1 MIRRQFLALSALAVL
16 AVSTASAADKNF
28 TGKWLYTWERQG
40 MKVET
45 TFEFKQDGDKVTG
58 TVSGMNGMKTEIKD
72 GVVKDGELTFKVVRE
87 REGNTFTVEYRGKLD
102 GENTLKG
109 KSAMEFNGQKRERDI
124 EAKRVD

>member
-87 REGNTFTVEYRGKLD
+87 REGNTFTIEYRGKLD

>member
-1 MIRRQFLALSALAVL
+1 MIRRQFLALSALAIM

-72 GVVKDGELTFKVVRE
+72 GVIKDGELTFKVVRE
-87 REGNTFTVEYRGKLD
+87 REGNTFTIEYRGKLD

-109 KSAMEFNGQKRERDI
+109 KSAMEFQGQKRERDI

>member
-58 TVSGMNGMKTEIKD
+58 SVSGMNGMKTEIKD

>member
-1 MIRRQFLALSALAVL
+1 MIRRQFLALSALALL
-16 AVSTASAADKNF
+16 AVSSATAADKNF

-58 TVSGMNGMKTEIKD
+58 TVSGMGGMKTEIKD
-72 GVVKDGELTFKVVRE
+72 GAVKDGLLTFKVVRE
-87 REGNTFTVEYRGKLD
+87 RNGNSFSSDYSLKLD
-102 GENTLKG
+102 GDSVKG
-109 KSAMEFNGQKRERDI
+109 KTSMEFQGQKRERDI

>member
-72 GVVKDGELTFKVVRE
+72 GVIKDGELTFKVVRE